1 MLQNVL
7 IFQQLRM
14 LLILF
19 RNKKKSIWD
28 GFVRGIEI
36 PIERSIDIDNK
47 YDFIAK
53 FLFSKK
59 LRYEFDQ

>member
-1 MLQNVL
+1 MLQKCFDLSTVAYVANPDFV
-7 IFQQLRM
+7 I
-14 LLILF
+14 
-19 RNKKKSIWD
+19 KEKSIWD

-47 YDFIAK
+47 YDFEIAK

-59 LRYEFDQ
+59 IYKI